1 MEVDS
6 FLKKFQGRTE
16 VIGRQGILGI
26 MNNVH
31 INVND
36 YQIPNK
42 KQKNIKG
49 RRKSSPKDEYNYV
62 QSEIS
67 KEFNENKNFIP
78 QLKSLSLSSKIKN
91 NKDNMNNNK
100 KNINIKNSIKEE
112 NNKNNKKAN
121 NNLAL
126 TNENKKKNYNTIDT
140 KNKVSNHINKPKEK
154 PIKIY
159 KYEDQKKEKEKT
171 VNQKQ
176 NKNEN
181 NNNNKNE
188 IKYSDKNRKKSPEN
202 NKNNNNSNNTNKL
215 KESRSKSKN
224 NISKNNIKLPP
235 IALNS
240 ASPKSIKKNFIS
252 KSQKLNINKNYKRV
266 NTYTPALKINN
277 NNSNNYNNENE
288 TENKSKS
295 LKEIISQKIKIGKI
309 KSDSLSLPKIIIN
322 KQKEYNS
329 PNQKMN
335 NQLYNYNN
343 NKQKNDNND
352 NITNGY
358 NVLENIKK
366 DFLFLDSI
374 KNRSNTDRNNKTDIN
389 EMEYNSINIDKN
401 NIKLIYDNINKNK
414 KNNFLNRNNK
424 NDPNL
429 NNNNSYSF
437 NKKNNNMNS
446 KFNLYNNNNEI
457 PLYNDVNN
465 INSNNIKNRYNINNN
480 DNEVN
485 LGSSERKKP
494 HTSFDLPQIIPGLK
508 QKLDIIS
515 EEDEDDNKYITDLNI
530 NNNFGIDG
538 NLNTLEILMKQRM
551 FFQNKMPNN
560 SRFKLKQ
567 INE

>member
-100 KNINIKNSIKEE
+100 KNIKNSIKEE

-176 NKNEN
+176 NKNQ
-181 NNNNKNE
+181 NNNNKQNE
-188 IKYSDKNRKKSPEN
+188 IKYSDKNRKK
-202 NKNNNNSNNTNKL
+202 
-215 KESRSKSKN
+215 
-224 NISKNNIKLPP
+224 I
-235 IALNS
+235 
-240 ASPKSIKKNFIS
+240 
-252 KSQKLNINKNYKRV
+252 Q
-266 NTYTPALKINN
+266 
-277 NNSNNYNNENE
+277 
-288 TENKSKS
+288 
-295 LKEIISQKIKIGKI
+295 
-309 KSDSLSLPKIIIN
+309 KIII
-322 KQKEYNS
+322 
-329 PNQKMN
+329 
-335 NQLYNYNN
+335 
-343 NKQKNDNND
+343 
-352 NITNGY
+352 ITII
-358 NVLENIKK
+358 L
-366 DFLFLDSI
+366 
-374 KNRSNTDRNNKTDIN
+374 IN
-389 EMEYNSINIDKN
+389 
-401 NIKLIYDNINKNK
+401 
-414 KNNFLNRNNK
+414 
-424 NDPNL
+424 
-429 NNNNSYSF
+429 
-437 NKKNNNMNS
+437 
-446 KFNLYNNNNEI
+446 
-457 PLYNDVNN
+457 
-465 INSNNIKNRYNINNN
+465 
-480 DNEVN
+480 
-485 LGSSERKKP
+485 
-494 HTSFDLPQIIPGLK
+494 
-508 QKLDIIS
+508 
-515 EEDEDDNKYITDLNI
+515 
-530 NNNFGIDG
+530 
-538 NLNTLEILMKQRM
+538 
-551 FFQNKMPNN
+551 
-560 SRFKLKQ
+560 
-567 INE
+567 